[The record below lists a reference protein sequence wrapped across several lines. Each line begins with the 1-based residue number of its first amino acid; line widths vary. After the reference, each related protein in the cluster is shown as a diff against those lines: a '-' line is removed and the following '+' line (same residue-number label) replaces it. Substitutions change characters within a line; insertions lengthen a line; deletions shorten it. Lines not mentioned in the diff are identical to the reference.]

1 MRITESRL
9 RQIIR
14 EELGS
19 RGTKYQFDI
28 PYDIFVSGGHPR
40 PRVGDDVTHL
50 FKDDLMPPLSAEV
63 VSPAGRRIVAGV
75 ADPVVELEF
84 TDRTHAR
91 SWAFNNE
98 IPVDAWPGELAPEAG
113 RLRENEG
120 EEVNVVGRHIFD
132 EAQVLDG
139 ARVTDNA
146 MVTDEAQVSGNASV
160 SGNAVVSVRARVR
173 DDAVVSENAVVQD
186 DAEVYGNAVVTG
198 NARLQNRAQVGGD
211 ARIGGTAEIRGGTWD
226 GSEGEITS
234 GRWMAPGKRAKP

>member
-160 SGNAVVSVRARVR
+160 SGNAVVSVRAKVSGN
-173 DDAVVSENAVVQD
+173 AVVSEFAVVQD
-186 DAEVYGNAVVTG
+186 DAEVSGNAVVTG
-198 NARLQNRAQVGGD
+198 HARIERN
-211 ARIGGTAEIRGGTWD
+211 ARIGGTAVILGGTWKK
-226 GSEGEITS
+226 GEITS